1 MIQLY
6 PILRLRIKTLR
17 ILSELSSFLLSCIP
31 LGKNFDEVV
40 GLLSSEC
47 QILNISCEGLFN
59 EFTHFRTYL
68 LEAESKWFSSTALA
82 KK

>member
-31 LGKNFDEVV
+31 LGKKFWWSGWSVIIWMSD
-40 GLLSSEC
+40 
-47 QILNISCEGLFN
+47 
-59 EFTHFRTYL
+59 
-68 LEAESKWFSSTALA
+68 SKYQLRRAF
-82 KK
+82 